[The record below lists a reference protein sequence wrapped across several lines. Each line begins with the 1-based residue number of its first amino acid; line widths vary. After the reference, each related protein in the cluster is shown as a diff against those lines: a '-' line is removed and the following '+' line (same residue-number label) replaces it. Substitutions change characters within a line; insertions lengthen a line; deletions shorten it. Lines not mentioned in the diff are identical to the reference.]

1 MSRNAGTCTT
11 QRETPAARRRQG
23 KAGEARAA
31 RRGMKLAGAELDELV
46 IASALV
52 PTGAVCKPYI
62 DSDTL
67 STAVPSSAEQSPE
80 LNCMVSETDHW
91 PSLREAELNDWDFC
105 CEGEELWE
113 DLPEPAVPVDMPE
126 SEQLEISSPN
136 SDPVTSWLLVPG
148 SADTAEPA
156 ESEEAPKMTFAD
168 KLREQQSGQTNDAVP
183 PAAGT
188 SVPATRRGHISLFDI
203 AWGFDTSGHAGI
215 SLPIRARPL
224 QRRTGNGQ
232 AGDSQGQASRQT
244 IDDGLADTRQHGWTR
259 EHKSS
264 WNTKQQ
270 RKVAGREARRNEQSW
285 KSRGWLEEDEQ
296 AEV

>member
-1 MSRNAGTCTT
+1 MSRNAGACTA

-80 LNCMVSETDHW
+80 LNCMVSDADHW
-91 PSLREAELNDWDFC
+91 PSLREAVENDWDFC
-105 CEGEELWE
+105 SEGEDLWE
-113 DLPEPAVPVDMPE
+113 DLPEPAVPIDLPE
-126 SEQLEISSPN
+126 TPN
-136 SDPVTSWLLVPG
+136 SDLVTSWLLVPG
-148 SADTAEPA
+148 SADTAEQASAKLSA
-156 ESEEAPKMTFAD
+156 ESEEATKMTFAD
-168 KLREQQSGQTNDAVP
+168 KLREQQDGQANDAVP

-188 SVPATRRGHISLFDI
+188 SVPA
-203 AWGFDTSGHAGI
+203 
-215 SLPIRARPL
+215 IRARPL
-224 QRRTGNGQ
+224 QRRTGYGQ
-232 AGDSQGQASRQT
+232 AGDSQDQASHQT
-244 IDDGLADTRQHGWTR
+244 VDDEHADTRQHGWTR
-259 EHKSS
+259 EHKTS
-264 WNTKQQ
+264 WSAKQQ
-270 RKVAGREARRNEQSW
+270 RKVAGREQRRYEQSW

-296 AEV
+296 AEA